1 MHPIQ
6 GEMLARTATDDV
18 ERLTAL
24 RRRSGIEPRDG
35 WRSRLGQA
43 LVRAGCRLQ
52 TADEPATT
60 PALGACGLAA
70 A

>member
-6 GEMLARTATDDV
+6 GEMLARTAADDV

-35 WRSRLGQA
+35 WRSRFGQA

-52 TADEPATT
+52 IAEGPATT
-60 PALGACGLAA
+60 PTLGDCGLTAA
-70 A
+70 